1 MGLALGHSRCKQP
14 VAAQSI
20 IKNAF
25 GPSGIPDGLFLASK
39 ETSMIEI
46 TQVNASL
53 DEAGDENACL
63 IVGKR
68 VAKRVLRCKDSE
80 IKSIELHRKSIDARK
95 KRDVHFILSF
105 RVELTSPHLEREA
118 VDSVAERDRSR
129 VRAIED
135 DGSSYPS
142 PVSDAPQEC
151 PVVVGAGCAGL
162 FAALTLAEA
171 GLKPLL
177 IERGDPAFRRS
188 HAIDLFLKER
198 ILDPES
204 NIQFGLGG
212 AGTFSDGKL
221 NTGTK
226 NPAHRL
232 ILETFV
238 EAGAPRD
245 ILWDAKPHIGSDIL
259 PTVVTAISQ
268 RIEQLGGVVRY
279 RTKLVDIHIDA
290 SGAITGI
297 DVQSSQDAACEPIE
311 TKHLILACGHSARD
325 IFELLKDHNVALAQ
339 KTFAMGVRIEH
350 PQRDIDRA
358 QYGASA
364 GHPALGAA
372 PYKLVAHLPNGRSVF
387 SFCMCPGGQVVAASS
402 EPCHLCVNGASLNA
416 RDGRNANAA
425 LLVNVTP
432 EDLPNDD
439 PLAGIE
445 LQRACEAA
453 AYRLGGS
460 NWNAPA
466 QLVGD
471 FLAGHASKAPG
482 KVKPTYPLGVTWT
495 AIDKALPQHI
505 VESLRLGL
513 PLLGKKL
520 RGYDRP
526 DAVLTGVETRSSSPV
541 TVTRDRTC
549 HAVSTPGLYPC
560 GEGAGYAGG
569 IMSAATDGIRCAEA
583 LIADL

>member
-1 MGLALGHSRCKQP
+1 M
-14 VAAQSI
+14 
-20 IKNAF
+20 
-25 GPSGIPDGLFLASK
+25 
-39 ETSMIEI
+39 
-46 TQVNASL
+46 
-53 DEAGDENACL
+53 
-63 IVGKR
+63 
-68 VAKRVLRCKDSE
+68 
-80 IKSIELHRKSIDARK
+80 
-95 KRDVHFILSF
+95 
-105 RVELTSPHLEREA
+105 
-118 VDSVAERDRSR
+118 VDRVAERDRSR
-129 VRAIED
+129 IRMV
-135 DGSSYPS
+135 DGEAPS
-142 PVSDAPQEC
+142 FPNPVPNAPNER

-177 IERGDPAFRRS
+177 IERGDPALRRS
-188 HAIDLFLKER
+188 EAIDLFLKER
-198 ILDPES
+198 TLDPES

-221 NTGTK
+221 TTRIGDELCGFVTEVF
-226 NPAHRL
+226 
-232 ILETFV
+232 LEH
-238 EAGAPRD
+238 GAPKEIAWQQRPHVGTD
-245 ILWDAKPHIGSDIL
+245 LLWDAKPHIGSDIL
-259 PTVVTAISQ
+259 PTVVTNISQ
-268 RIEQLGGVVRY
+268 RIEQLGGTVRY
-279 RTKLVDIHIDA
+279 RTKLVNIRTDG
-290 SGAITGI
+290 SGAITGV
-297 DVQSSQDAACEPIE
+297 DVQPPQETTSETIA

-325 IFELLKDHNVALAQ
+325 VFELLKEHNVALAQ

-358 QYGASA
+358 QYGALA

-402 EPCHLCVNGASLNA
+402 EQGHLCVNGASLNA

-432 EDLPNDD
+432 DDLPSDD

-445 LQRACEAA
+445 LQRACERA

-471 FLAGHASKAPG
+471 FLARRASTAPG

-495 AIDKALPQHI
+495 AIDDALPQHI
-505 VESLRLGL
+505 VESLRLGI

-541 TVTRDRTC
+541 TVIRDRTC

-569 IMSAATDGIRCAEA
+569 IMSAATDGIRCAGA

>member
-1 MGLALGHSRCKQP
+1 
-14 VAAQSI
+14 
-20 IKNAF
+20 
-25 GPSGIPDGLFLASK
+25 
-39 ETSMIEI
+39 MIEI

-53 DEAGDENACL
+53 DEADDENACL

-135 DGSSYPS
+135 DEPSFPS
-142 PVSDAPQEC
+142 PASDAPQER

-188 HAIDLFLKER
+188 QAIDLFLKER

-279 RTKLVDIHIDA
+279 RTRLVDIRIDA

-325 IFELLKDHNVALAQ
+325 IFELLKGHNVALAQ

-350 PQRDIDRA
+350 PQRDIDRV

-402 EPCHLCVNGASLNA
+402 EQGHLCVNGASLNA

-471 FLAGHASKAPG
+471 FLAGRASKAPG

-495 AIDKALPQHI
+495 AIDEALPQHI
-505 VESLRLGL
+505 VGSLRLGL

>member
-1 MGLALGHSRCKQP
+1 MGLALGPSRCKQP

-53 DEAGDENACL
+53 DEAGDENTCL

-118 VDSVAERDRSR
+118 VDSVSERDRSR
-129 VRAIED
+129 VRAIKD
-135 DGSSYPS
+135 DGSSFPT
-142 PVSDAPQEC
+142 PVSDAPQER

-268 RIEQLGGVVRY
+268 RIEQLGGIVRY

-297 DVQSSQDAACEPIE
+297 DVQSSQDAAYEPIE

-358 QYGASA
+358 QYGALA

-471 FLAGHASKAPG
+471 FLAGRVSKAPG

-495 AIDKALPQHI
+495 AIDEALPQHI

-526 DAVLTGVETRSSSPV
+526 DAVLTGVETRSSSPA

>member
-1 MGLALGHSRCKQP
+1 
-14 VAAQSI
+14 
-20 IKNAF
+20 
-25 GPSGIPDGLFLASK
+25 
-39 ETSMIEI
+39 MIEI

-135 DGSSYPS
+135 DEPSFPS
-142 PVSDAPQEC
+142 PASDAPQER

-188 HAIDLFLKER
+188 QAIDLFLKER

-221 NTGTK
+221 NTGQK
-226 NPAHRL
+226 IPPIALSSKPSSKRVRPAIFYGMQSRTLAPTSFPQLSPLYPSASSSSEVSSVIERSSSTFASTRL
-232 ILETFV
+232 APSPVLISNRPKTPLASQSRQSTSSSPAGILLAMFLSSLRATTWPSHKRRLPWAFASSIRSATSTESNT
-238 EAGAPRD
+238 EPRRD
-245 ILWDAKPHIGSDIL
+245 ILPSEQPLTSSSPIF
-259 PTVVTAISQ
+259 PTA
-268 RIEQLGGVVRY
+268 
-279 RTKLVDIHIDA
+279 
-290 SGAITGI
+290 
-297 DVQSSQDAACEPIE
+297 AACSRF
-311 TKHLILACGHSARD
+311 ACAPAGRLSPPLPSRATCASTAPVSMPATDAMQMPPYSLTSRPR
-325 IFELLKDHNVALAQ
+325 
-339 KTFAMGVRIEH
+339 TF
-350 PQRDIDRA
+350 
-358 QYGASA
+358 
-364 GHPALGAA
+364 
-372 PYKLVAHLPNGRSVF
+372 
-387 SFCMCPGGQVVAASS
+387 
-402 EPCHLCVNGASLNA
+402 
-416 RDGRNANAA
+416 
-425 LLVNVTP
+425 
-432 EDLPNDD
+432 PNDD
-439 PLAGIE
+439 PLAGVE

-471 FLAGHASKAPG
+471 FLAGRASKAPG

-495 AIDKALPQHI
+495 AIDEALPQHI

>member
-1 MGLALGHSRCKQP
+1 MKPAMKMPASL
-14 VAAQSI
+14 
-20 IKNAF
+20 
-25 GPSGIPDGLFLASK
+25 LAS
-39 ETSMIEI
+39 ESPS
-46 TQVNASL
+46 ASY
-53 DEAGDENACL
+53 
-63 IVGKR
+63 
-68 VAKRVLRCKDSE
+68 VARTPRSSPSSSTASQSTL
-80 IKSIELHRKSIDARK
+80 A
-95 KRDVHFILSF
+95 KRDVHYILSF

-118 VDSVAERDRSR
+118 VDSVSERDRSL

-135 DGSSYPS
+135 DEPSFPS
-142 PVSDAPQEC
+142 PISDASKER

-188 HAIDLFLKER
+188 QAIDLFLKER

-259 PTVVTAISQ
+259 PKVVTAISQ

-279 RTKLVDIHIDA
+279 RTKLVDIRIDA

-297 DVQSSQDAACEPIE
+297 DVQSSQDAAYEPIE

-350 PQRDIDRA
+350 PQRNIDRA
-358 QYGASA
+358 QYGALA

-471 FLAGHASKAPG
+471 FLAGRASKAPG

-495 AIDKALPQHI
+495 AIDEALPQHI

>member
-1 MGLALGHSRCKQP
+1 M
-14 VAAQSI
+14 
-20 IKNAF
+20 
-25 GPSGIPDGLFLASK
+25 
-39 ETSMIEI
+39 
-46 TQVNASL
+46 
-53 DEAGDENACL
+53 
-63 IVGKR
+63 
-68 VAKRVLRCKDSE
+68 
-80 IKSIELHRKSIDARK
+80 
-95 KRDVHFILSF
+95 
-105 RVELTSPHLEREA
+105 
-118 VDSVAERDRSR
+118 
-129 VRAIED
+129 
-135 DGSSYPS
+135 
-142 PVSDAPQEC
+142 
-151 PVVVGAGCAGL
+151 
-162 FAALTLAEA
+162 
-171 GLKPLL
+171 L

-188 HAIDLFLKER
+188 RAIDLFLKER

-259 PTVVTAISQ
+259 PKVVTAISQ

-279 RTKLVDIHIDA
+279 RTKLVDIRIDA

-297 DVQSSQDAACEPIE
+297 DVQSSQDAAYESIE

-339 KTFAMGVRIEH
+339 KTFAMGRSHRASATRHRPSPIWSLGGTSSARGGPLQTCCPSSQR
-350 PQRDIDRA
+350 PQRV
-358 QYGASA
+358 
-364 GHPALGAA
+364 
-372 PYKLVAHLPNGRSVF
+372 LVLYVPRRTGCCRLFRTVPSVR
-387 SFCMCPGGQVVAASS
+387 QR
-402 EPCHLCVNGASLNA
+402 ASLNA

-425 LLVNVTP
+425 LLVNITP
-432 EDLPNDD
+432 EDLPNND

-471 FLAGHASKAPG
+471 FLAGRASKAPG

-495 AIDKALPQHI
+495 AIDEALPQHI
-505 VESLRLGL
+505 IESLRLGL

-520 RGYDRP
+520 RGYDCP

>member
-1 MGLALGHSRCKQP
+1 
-14 VAAQSI
+14 
-20 IKNAF
+20 
-25 GPSGIPDGLFLASK
+25 
-39 ETSMIEI
+39 MIEI

-135 DGSSYPS
+135 DGPSFPS

-221 NTGTK
+221 TTRVGDPLCAFVTG
-226 NPAHRL
+226 AFLDH
-232 ILETFV
+232 
-238 EAGAPRD
+238 GAPADIAWRQKPHVGTDLLRD
-245 ILWDAKPHIGSDIL
+245 VKPHIGSDIL
-259 PTVVTAISQ
+259 PKVVTAISQ
-268 RIEQLGGVVRY
+268 RTEQLGGVVRY
-279 RTKLVDIHIDA
+279 RTKLVDIRTDA

-297 DVQSSQDAACEPIE
+297 DVQSSQDAAYEPIE

-358 QYGASA
+358 QYGALA

-402 EPCHLCVNGASLNA
+402 EQGHLCVNGASLNA

-471 FLAGHASKAPG
+471 FLAGRASKAPG

-495 AIDKALPQHI
+495 TIDEALPQHI

>member
-1 MGLALGHSRCKQP
+1 
-14 VAAQSI
+14 
-20 IKNAF
+20 
-25 GPSGIPDGLFLASK
+25 
-39 ETSMIEI
+39 MIEI
-46 TQVNASL
+46 TQVHASL
-53 DEAGDENACL
+53 DEAGNETACL
-63 IVGKR
+63 AVGR
-68 VAKRVLRCKDSE
+68 RAAKRVLRCKDSQIE
-80 IKSIELHRKSIDARK
+80 SIELHRKSIDARK

-105 RVELTSPHLEREA
+105 RVELTGPHLEQEA
-118 VDSVAERDRSR
+118 VDSVAERDRSHIR
-129 VRAIED
+129 MVNGETP
-135 DGSSYPS
+135 SFPS
-142 PVSDAPQEC
+142 PVANVPSERPI
-151 PVVVGAGCAGL
+151 VVGAGCAGL

-177 IERGDPAFRRS
+177 IERGDPALRRS
-188 HAIDLFLKER
+188 RAIDLFLKER

-212 AGTFSDGKL
+212 AGTSS
-221 NTGTK
+221 
-226 NPAHRL
+226 
-232 ILETFV
+232 
-238 EAGAPRD
+238 
-245 ILWDAKPHIGSDIL
+245 DAKPHIGSDIL
-259 PTVVTAISQ
+259 PTVVTNISQ
-268 RIEQLGGVVRY
+268 HIEQLGGTVRY
-279 RTKLVDIHIDA
+279 RTRLVDIRTDA

-297 DVQSSQDAACEPIE
+297 DVQPPQETTSETIA

-325 IFELLKDHNVALAQ
+325 VFELLKERNVALAQ

-358 QYGASA
+358 QYGPSA

-372 PYKLVAHLPNGRSVF
+372 PYKLVAHLPNDRSVF

-402 EPCHLCVNGASLNA
+402 EQGHLCVNGASLNA

-432 EDLPNDD
+432 DDLPSDD

-460 NWNAPA
+460 NWSAPA

-471 FLAGHASKAPG
+471 FLSGRPSTAPG

-495 AIDKALPQHI
+495 AIDEALPQHI
-505 VESLRLGL
+505 VESLRLGI

-541 TVTRDRTC
+541 TVTRDRAC
-549 HAVSTPGLYPC
+549 HAVSTLGLYPC

>member
-1 MGLALGHSRCKQP
+1 M
-14 VAAQSI
+14 
-20 IKNAF
+20 
-25 GPSGIPDGLFLASK
+25 
-39 ETSMIEI
+39 
-46 TQVNASL
+46 
-53 DEAGDENACL
+53 
-63 IVGKR
+63 
-68 VAKRVLRCKDSE
+68 
-80 IKSIELHRKSIDARK
+80 
-95 KRDVHFILSF
+95 HFILSF
-105 RVELTSPHLEREA
+105 RVELTTPRLEQEA
-118 VDSVAERDRSR
+118 LDSVAERDRPR
-129 VRAIED
+129 IRMV
-135 DGSSYPS
+135 DGEAPSFPS
-142 PVSDAPQEC
+142 PASEAPKER

-177 IERGDPAFRRS
+177 IERGDPALRRS
-188 HAIDLFLKER
+188 RAIELFLKER

-226 NPAHRL
+226 NPVHRL

-259 PTVVTAISQ
+259 PAVVTNISQ
-268 RIEQLGGVVRY
+268 RIEQLGGTVRY
-279 RTKLVDIHIDA
+279 RTKLIDIRTDA

-297 DVQSSQDAACEPIE
+297 DVQSPRDTASETIV

-325 IFELLKDHNVALAQ
+325 VFELLKTHNVALAQ

-358 QYGASA
+358 QYGPSA

-372 PYKLVAHLPNGRSVF
+372 PYKLVAHLPNDRSVF

-402 EPCHLCVNGASLNA
+402 EQGYLCVNGASLNA

-432 EDLPNDD
+432 DDLPSDD

-445 LQRACEAA
+445 LQRACEQT

-471 FLAGHASKAPG
+471 FLAGRASTAPG

-495 AIDKALPQHI
+495 AIDEALPQHI
-505 VESLRLGL
+505 VESLRLGI

-541 TVTRDRTC
+541 TVTRDRAC
-549 HAVSTPGLYPC
+549 HATSTPGLYPC